1 MKTAVEV
8 IILICVSIPAL
19 SASMAAAVSVF
30 GIVNDILWEYF
41 GKKYVDKR

>member
-30 GIVNDILWEYF
+30 GIVNDILWKYYR
-41 GKKYVDKR
+41 KKYVS